1 MVEDKNQTE
10 LEAKQTKA
18 DQKSTNRRLLIKE
31 DIIVI
36 IGMVVLL
43 GVTFA
48 VPFLPI
54 AEWIRVV
61 LLVIAFVA
69 FFVMCFIALR
79 LEQKAGFYE
88 CEKCKHRHVPTY
100 LQVLAAMH
108 VGRTRYMK
116 CPNCGKW
123 SWSKKVLTDKEEK

>member
-1 MVEDKNQTE
+1 MDEKNHTE
-10 LEAKQTKA
+10 LTKEQQE
-18 DQKSTNRRLLIKE
+18 QKIKNRKLLIKE
-31 DIIVI
+31 EIMGLSAI
-36 IGMVVLL
+36 VVLL
-43 GVTFA
+43 GLTFS

-61 LLVIAFVA
+61 ILIIAAIAFMIIC
-69 FFVMCFIALR
+69 FFALR

-88 CEKCKHRHVPTY
+88 CEECKHRYVPTY
-100 LQVLAAMH
+100 VKMLMAMH
-108 VGRTRYMK
+108 VGRTRFMK